1 MVLKFGSEPED
12 VFFIEATSNQGVSL
26 KRYSGMKFTIGSF
39 YKKIVLRHLEWDRP
53 DNSLDIL
60 ERFIEEVQGRKYGFS
75 LGMLR
80 KR

>member
-1 MVLKFGSEPED
+1 MVLKFGSEPDD
-12 VFFIEATSNQGVSL
+12 VFFMEATGNQGVSL

-39 YKKIVLRHLEWDRP
+39 YRKIVLRHLNWERP
-53 DNSLDIL
+53 DRSLDIL
-60 ERFIEEVQGRKYGFS
+60 EQFIEEAQGRQYNFS